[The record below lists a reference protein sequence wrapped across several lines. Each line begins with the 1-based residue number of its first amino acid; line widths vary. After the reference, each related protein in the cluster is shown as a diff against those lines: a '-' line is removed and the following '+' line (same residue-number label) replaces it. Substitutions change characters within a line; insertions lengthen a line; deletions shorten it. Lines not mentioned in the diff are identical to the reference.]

1 MKQLADFYF
10 ENKSG
15 KVCVLITL
23 VKLLNL
29 PVLYCSKL

>member
-10 ENKSG
+10 ENKRE
-15 KVCVLITL
+15 KVYVLITL

-29 PVLYCSKL
+29 PVLYFSQL